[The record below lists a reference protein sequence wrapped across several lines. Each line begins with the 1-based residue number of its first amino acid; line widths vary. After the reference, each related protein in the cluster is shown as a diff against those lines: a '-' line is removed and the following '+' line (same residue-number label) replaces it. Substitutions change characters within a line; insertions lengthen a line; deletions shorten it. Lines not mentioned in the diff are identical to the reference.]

1 VSWYLLVVFASDPD
15 FLKQNTKS
23 DQEKRIKKNSL
34 MAAEHM
40 EGAAMVAWPA
50 GKRID
55 LVGKKH
61 KDKSDEGEKFR
72 ERGASAPPMRVAVH
86 RHEHHT
92 VVTKPI

>member
-23 DQEKRIKKNSL
+23 DQEKRIKKNSP

-40 EGAAMVAWPA
+40 EGAAMAAWPA

-55 LVGKKH
+55 LVGKNTRTNLMKERN
-61 KDKSDEGEKFR
+61 SEKEEPR
-72 ERGASAPPMRVAVH
+72 RRLCELLYIATNIIRW
-86 RHEHHT
+86 
-92 VVTKPI
+92 